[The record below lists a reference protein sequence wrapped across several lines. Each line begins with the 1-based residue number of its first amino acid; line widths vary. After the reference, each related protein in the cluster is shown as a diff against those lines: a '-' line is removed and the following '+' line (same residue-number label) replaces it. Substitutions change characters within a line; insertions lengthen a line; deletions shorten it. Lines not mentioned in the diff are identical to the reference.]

1 MDENSSYFLSREIIR
16 NYVFGCNIPCNLGF
30 VGYNRGMQNGNDNVP
45 SIWFSAYGISDRF
58 LKTIVE
64 KHGKEDL
71 FFRDVYNYRNL
82 EKDGISDLLSP
93 FCSLP
98 LSYEDFPKRTVDYY
112 VSAIG
117 KDRFRK
123 CLDDPR
129 LNIETLFDEKDF
141 FIDCRDVLDFWLM
154 KDGIVTA
161 KEDFHAYDF
170 EHCLMEELND
180 RFSNPD
186 DPSLESGKLF
196 YVFREKTESLE
207 SC

>member
-1 MDENSSYFLSREIIR
+1 
-16 NYVFGCNIPCNLGF
+16 
-30 VGYNRGMQNGNDNVP
+30 MQNGNDNVS
-45 SIWFSAYGISDRF
+45 SIWFSAYRISDRF

-64 KHGKEDL
+64 KHGKDDL
-71 FFRDVYNYRNL
+71 FFRDVHNYRNL

-117 KDRFRK
+117 KDKFRK
-123 CLDDPR
+123 CLDDPS

-170 EHCLMEELND
+170 EHYLMEELDD

-186 DPSLESGKLF
+186 DPPLESGNLF
-196 YVFREKTESLE
+196 YVFREKTYLAD
-207 SC
+207 